1 MKKEKEENI
10 SKKFRKKPIKIQ
22 LNKKLD
28 TKDNSKIFNSTFSN
42 NFTSINKES
51 NRLFNQKLNI
61 KQPHKFNL
69 TNQSNLI
76 KKSFP
81 AENTTSNN
89 KSINSFGI
97 NTYKNNLNKKNNNI
111 NNKTTSSFY
120 IPQEDRNKKSK
131 VNIRNMKKLIFNLS
145 LNENN
150 RERNKNKKDLY
161 GNSLTSRNNF
171 NTNNELNKKPI
182 TKKNVNNEPEKKI
195 NKNENKNKV
204 NKNKINDETRKNKFN
219 RTKTLANLKNEK
231 DKGKTISK
239 GKSLIKYENNDNDN
253 DKISYNNL
261 YDKYLDKFK
270 ERMTK
275 LSLVKNYRNDDEIKN
290 NKEKEIKEIKNQNV
304 QNKEM
309 LKRYKT
315 QTNFYKKNLDKKEK
329 ETNVK
334 KENKEVPKKQGTKIK
349 IEKRKVGKSVGVKRD
364 KEKNKNKENNI
375 EFKKINK
382 QNKNE
387 NNENKIKIPKRSK
400 SMARLTEH
408 TKKNLNDDKYDIE
421 YILYGKIKPN
431 RNEDPFDDIDSIVK
445 QLDFDR
451 IRIKSKNIF
460 NVDDNE
466 KYENYSKNFDNIYD
480 KAINDNSL
488 RRSIEKNKNNENNS
502 NLLQNEKTTDS
513 FKKNKINVSFI
524 ENPNQNN

>member
-10 SKKFRKKPIKIQ
+10 SKKFKKRPIKIQ

-28 TKDNSKIFNSTFSN
+28 SKDNSKIFNSTFSN
-42 NFTSINKES
+42 NFTSINKET
-51 NRLFNQKLNI
+51 NRLLNQKLNI

-76 KKSFP
+76 KKSLP
-81 AENTTSNN
+81 TENNTSIN

-97 NTYKNNLNKKNNNI
+97 NTYKNNQNKKNNDI

-120 IPQEDRNKKSK
+120 IPQENKNKKSK
-131 VNIRNMKKLIFNLS
+131 INIRNIKKLMFNLS
-145 LNENN
+145 LNENIK
-150 RERNKNKKDLY
+150 ERNKNKKDLI
-161 GNSLTSRNNF
+161 GNSLTYRNNI
-171 NTNNELNKKPI
+171 NTNNELNKKQI
-182 TKKNVNNEPEKKI
+182 YKKKVNNEPEKKI
-195 NKNENKNKV
+195 NKNENKNNI
-204 NKNKINDETRKNKFN
+204 NKNKINDESRKNKFN
-219 RTKTLANLKNEK
+219 RTKTLANLKDDK
-231 DKGKTISK
+231 DKRKTISK
-239 GKSLIKYENNDNDN
+239 GKSLIKYENNDND
-253 DKISYNNL
+253 KTSYNNL

-275 LSLVKNYRNDDEIKN
+275 LSLVKNYRDDELKN
-290 NKEKEIKEIKNQNV
+290 NKEKEIKNQN
-304 QNKEM
+304 QNIQKKEM

-315 QTNFYKKNLDKKEK
+315 QTNFYKKNLDKKDK
-329 ETNVK
+329 ETNIQK
-334 KENKEVPKKQGTKIK
+334 QNKEAPKKQSTKIK

-364 KEKNKNKENNI
+364 KEKNKENNI
-375 EFKKINK
+375 ELK
-382 QNKNE
+382 NKNKENKIE

-408 TKKNLNDDKYDIE
+408 TKKNLNNEKYDIE

-451 IRIKSKNIF
+451 IRLKSKNIF
-460 NVDDNE
+460 NVEDNE
-466 KYENYSKNFDNIYD
+466 KYENFSKNFDNIYD

-488 RRSIEKNKNNENNS
+488 RRSIDKNKNNENNS

-524 ENPNQNN
+524 ENQNQNN